1 MNLNNLNKNQQSY
14 IRDILE
20 DFETLNYRN
29 FNDMKFS
36 STKTKHIEL
45 IIGQEEFI
53 SLSLLTKKEDLND
66 FNIISIFEPTE
77 TILPLELY
85 ESFNSHLILIFADI
99 RKKIEDT
106 NLSLNEKEELSKL
119 EIQNKDFEILKDYI
133 LNNKDKKFIINCQV
147 GVSRSAAIGII
158 LENLLNDNQID
169 IDLEMNKI
177 LSHWRYSPNPI
188 ILEKYFLLSKCNNQF
203 IAYKKKEFINK
214 YEENLD
220 LDNIF

>member
-53 SLSLLTKKEDLND
+53 SLSLLNKKEDLND

-77 TILPLELY
+77 TILPIELY

-169 IDLEMNKI
+169 IDLETNKI

-188 ILEKYFLLSKCNNQF
+188 ILEKYF
-203 IAYKKKEFINK
+203 KKDFINK

>member
-14 IRDILE
+14 IKDILE
-20 DFETLNYRN
+20 DFKTLNYRN
-29 FNDMKFS
+29 FNDMQFS

-77 TILPLELY
+77 TILPIELY

-133 LNNKDKKFIINCQV
+133 LNNKDKRFIINCQV

-169 IDLEMNKI
+169 IDLETNKI

-188 ILEKYFLLSKCNNQF
+188 ILEKYF
-203 IAYKKKEFINK
+203 KKDFINK

>member
-1 MNLNNLNKNQQSY
+1 MNLNNLNKNQKSY

-29 FNDMKFS
+29 FNDMQFS

-77 TILPLELY
+77 TILPIELY

-169 IDLEMNKI
+169 IDLETNKI

-188 ILEKYFLLSKCNNQF
+188 ILENISKKILLINM
-203 IAYKKKEFINK
+203 KKI
-214 YEENLD
+214 
-220 LDNIF
+220 

>member
-29 FNDMKFS
+29 FNDMQFS

-53 SLSLLTKKEDLND
+53 SLSLLNKKEDLND

-77 TILPLELY
+77 TILPIELY

-169 IDLEMNKI
+169 IDLETNKI

-188 ILEKYFLLSKCNNQF
+188 ILEKYF
-203 IAYKKKEFINK
+203 KKDFINK

>member
-77 TILPLELY
+77 TILPIELY

>member
-1 MNLNNLNKNQQSY
+1 MNLNNLNKNQKSY

-53 SLSLLTKKEDLND
+53 SLSLLNKKEDLND

-77 TILPLELY
+77 TILPIELY

-169 IDLEMNKI
+169 IDLETNKI

-188 ILEKYFLLSKCNNQF
+188 ILEKYF
-203 IAYKKKEFINK
+203 KKDFINK

>member
-85 ESFNSHLILIFADI
+85 ESFNSHLILTFSDI

-169 IDLEMNKI
+169 IDLEINKI

-188 ILEKYFLLSKCNNQF
+188 ILEKYL
-203 IAYKKKEFINK
+203 KKEFINK
-214 YEENLD
+214 FEDNLD

>member
-29 FNDMKFS
+29 FNDMQFS

-85 ESFNSHLILIFADI
+85 ESFNSHLILTFADI

-169 IDLEMNKI
+169 INLEIDKI

-188 ILEKYFLLSKCNNQF
+188 ILEKYF
-203 IAYKKKEFINK
+203 KKDFINK

>member
-29 FNDMKFS
+29 FNDMQFS

-53 SLSLLTKKEDLND
+53 SLSLLTKKENLND

-169 IDLEMNKI
+169 IDLEINKI

-188 ILEKYFLLSKCNNQF
+188 ILEKYF
-203 IAYKKKEFINK
+203 KKDFINK

-220 LDNIF
+220 LDLDNIF

>member
-77 TILPLELY
+77 TILPIELY

-188 ILEKYFLLSKCNNQF
+188 ILEKYF
-203 IAYKKKEFINK
+203 KKDFINK

>member
-77 TILPLELY
+77 TILLL
-85 ESFNSHLILIFADI
+85 F
-99 RKKIEDT
+99 
-106 NLSLNEKEELSKL
+106 SK
-119 EIQNKDFEILKDYI
+119 N
-133 LNNKDKKFIINCQV
+133 
-147 GVSRSAAIGII
+147 A
-158 LENLLNDNQID
+158 
-169 IDLEMNKI
+169 
-177 LSHWRYSPNPI
+177 H
-188 ILEKYFLLSKCNNQF
+188 
-203 IAYKKKEFINK
+203 
-214 YEENLD
+214 
-220 LDNIF
+220 

>member
-188 ILEKYFLLSKCNNQF
+188 ILEKYFLLSKCNKQF

-214 YEENLD
+214 YKENLD

>member
-1 MNLNNLNKNQQSY
+1 MNLNNLNKNQKSY

-29 FNDMKFS
+29 FNDMQFS

-85 ESFNSHLILIFADI
+85 ESFNSHLILTFADI

-169 IDLEMNKI
+169 IDLETNKI

-188 ILEKYFLLSKCNNQF
+188 ILEKYF
-203 IAYKKKEFINK
+203 KKDFINK

>member
-29 FNDMKFS
+29 FNDMQFS

-119 EIQNKDFEILKDYI
+119 EMQNKDFEILKDYI

-169 IDLEMNKI
+169 IDLETNKI

-188 ILEKYFLLSKCNNQF
+188 ILEKYL
-203 IAYKKKEFINK
+203 KKEFINK
-214 YEENLD
+214 FEDNLD

>member
-77 TILPLELY
+77 TILPIELY
-85 ESFNSHLILIFADI
+85 ESFNSHLILTFSDI

-188 ILEKYFLLSKCNNQF
+188 ILEKYFLLSKCNKQF

-214 YEENLD
+214 YKENLD

>member
-77 TILPLELY
+77 TILPIELY

-169 IDLEMNKI
+169 IDLETNKI

-188 ILEKYFLLSKCNNQF
+188 ILEKYL
-203 IAYKKKEFINK
+203 KKKFRFREYFLTLK
-214 YEENLD
+214 LSHLD
-220 LDNIF
+220 IIYS

>member
-1 MNLNNLNKNQQSY
+1 MDLNNLNENQKSY
-14 IRDILE
+14 IKDILE

-29 FNDMKFS
+29 FNDMQFS

-77 TILPLELY
+77 TILPIELY

-169 IDLEMNKI
+169 IDLETNKI

-188 ILEKYFLLSKCNNQF
+188 ILEKYF
-203 IAYKKKEFINK
+203 KKDFINK

>member
-29 FNDMKFS
+29 FNDMQFS

-53 SLSLLTKKEDLND
+53 SLSLLNKKEDLND

-77 TILPLELY
+77 TILPIELY

-119 EIQNKDFEILKDYI
+119 EIQNKDFEILKI
-133 LNNKDKKFIINCQV
+133 SIAK
-147 GVSRSAAIGII
+147 
-158 LENLLNDNQID
+158 ENA
-169 IDLEMNKI
+169 
-177 LSHWRYSPNPI
+177 
-188 ILEKYFLLSKCNNQF
+188 FL
-203 IAYKKKEFINK
+203 
-214 YEENLD
+214 
-220 LDNIF
+220 

>member
-29 FNDMKFS
+29 FNDIKFS

-169 IDLEMNKI
+169 IDLETNKI

-188 ILEKYFLLSKCNNQF
+188 ILEKYL
-203 IAYKKKEFINK
+203 KKEFINK

>member
-85 ESFNSHLILIFADI
+85 ESFNSHLILTFSDI

-133 LNNKDKKFIINCQV
+133 LNNKDKRFIINCQV

-188 ILEKYFLLSKCNNQF
+188 ILEKYFLLSKCNKQF

-214 YEENLD
+214 YKENLD

>member
-1 MNLNNLNKNQQSY
+1 MNLNNLNKNQKSY

-29 FNDMKFS
+29 FNDMQFS

-53 SLSLLTKKEDLND
+53 SLSLLNKKEDLND

-77 TILPLELY
+77 TILPIELY

-169 IDLEMNKI
+169 IDLETNKI

-188 ILEKYFLLSKCNNQF
+188 ILEKYF
-203 IAYKKKEFINK
+203 KKDFINK

>member
-1 MNLNNLNKNQQSY
+1 MNLNNLNKNQKSY
-14 IRDILE
+14 IKDILE

-29 FNDMKFS
+29 FNDIKFS

-77 TILPLELY
+77 TILPIELY

-169 IDLEMNKI
+169 INLEIDKI

-188 ILEKYFLLSKCNNQF
+188 ILEKYF
-203 IAYKKKEFINK
+203 KKEFINK
-214 YEENLD
+214 FEENID

>member
-77 TILPLELY
+77 TILPIELY

-188 ILEKYFLLSKCNNQF
+188 ILEKYFLLSKCNKQF

-214 YEENLD
+214 YKENLD

>member
-29 FNDMKFS
+29 FNDMQFS

-169 IDLEMNKI
+169 IDLETNKI

-188 ILEKYFLLSKCNNQF
+188 ILEKYL
-203 IAYKKKEFINK
+203 KKEFINK
-214 YEENLD
+214 FEDNLD

>member
-29 FNDMKFS
+29 FNDMQFS

-85 ESFNSHLILIFADI
+85 ESFNSHLILTFADI

-169 IDLEMNKI
+169 IDLETNKI

-188 ILEKYFLLSKCNNQF
+188 ILEKYF
-203 IAYKKKEFINK
+203 KKDFINK

>member
-85 ESFNSHLILIFADI
+85 ESFNSHLILTFADI

-169 IDLEMNKI
+169 IDLETNKI

-188 ILEKYFLLSKCNNQF
+188 ILEKYF
-203 IAYKKKEFINK
+203 KKDFINK

>member
-85 ESFNSHLILIFADI
+85 ESFNSHLILTFSDI

-169 IDLEMNKI
+169 IDLETNKI

-188 ILEKYFLLSKCNNQF
+188 ILEKYL
-203 IAYKKKEFINK
+203 KKEFINK
-214 YEENLD
+214 FEDNLD